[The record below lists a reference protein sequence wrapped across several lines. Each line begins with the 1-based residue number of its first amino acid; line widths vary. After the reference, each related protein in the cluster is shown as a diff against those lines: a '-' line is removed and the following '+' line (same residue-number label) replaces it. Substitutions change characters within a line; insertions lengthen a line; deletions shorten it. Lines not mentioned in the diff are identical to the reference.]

1 VSPRVRAA
9 VEAVMVYGLLGWVYV
24 AVYAAARPDELS
36 QPIAAL
42 VPLRRDTFGALA
54 FAASAVAA
62 TVLRGATGRLWAA
75 GPEPARG
82 WPRAILQTVAG
93 YGVLV
98 WIYLCA
104 NSLTHPWTLS
114 QRLTHFASWPTE
126 GSTAVAGFAAS
137 AIAFFLLRSAA
148 PPRQDGCGEGGGDG

>member
-1 VSPRVRAA
+1 VRAA
-9 VEAVMVYGLLGWVYV
+9 IEAVMVYGLLGWVYV
-24 AVYAAARPDELS
+24 AVYAAARPDDLS

-62 TVLRGATGRLWAA
+62 TVLRGATGRLWA
-75 GPEPARG
+75 GGLEPARG
-82 WPRAILQTVAG
+82 WPRAILHTVAG
-93 YGVLV
+93 YGVLA

-114 QRLTHFASWPTE
+114 RQLTHFASWPTE
-126 GSTAVAGFAAS
+126 GTTAVVGFGAS
-137 AIAFFLLRSAA
+137 AIAFFLLRSTA
-148 PPRQDGCGEGGGDG
+148 PASPDGDGGGDG

>member
-1 VSPRVRAA
+1 MNPRVRAVA
-9 VEAVMVYGLLGWVYV
+9 EAVMVYGLLGWVYV
-24 AVYAAARPDELS
+24 AVYAAAHPNELS

-54 FAASAVAA
+54 FAASAIAA
-62 TVLRGATGRLWAA
+62 TVLRGATGRIWAA

-82 WPRAILQTVAG
+82 WSRAVLHTVAG

-104 NSLTHPWTLS
+104 NSLAHPWTLS

-126 GSTAVAGFAAS
+126 GTTAVAGFAAS
-137 AIAFFLLRSAA
+137 AISFFLLRGT
-148 PPRQDGCGEGGGDG
+148 PPARADGGGDV